1 MQTVWVGKATGRS
14 LKSVLRSLLCL
25 LLVDIIPVVLLLL
38 AMAYGMAF
46 VSHKLSE
53 PRSVELQTSVNE
65 VG

>member
-1 MQTVWVGKATGRS
+1 
-14 LKSVLRSLLCL
+14 LLFL

-38 AMAYGMAF
+38 AMACGMAF

-53 PRSVELQTSVNE
+53 PRSVELQVSVNE